1 VAIIP
6 APSQTEAPAAVGT
19 IVWFADPQP
28 RRGGLI
34 LAQGKAAEA
43 AALGKEPLHP
53 NSFFSSG
60 WARQKRAQPEEKKE
74 GIILRP

>member
-1 VAIIP
+1 M
-6 APSQTEAPAAVGT
+6 
-19 IVWFADPQP
+19 
-28 RRGGLI
+28 
-34 LAQGKAAEA
+34 LAQGKAADLWRRSAAKVQA

-53 NSFFSSG
+53 TSFFSSG